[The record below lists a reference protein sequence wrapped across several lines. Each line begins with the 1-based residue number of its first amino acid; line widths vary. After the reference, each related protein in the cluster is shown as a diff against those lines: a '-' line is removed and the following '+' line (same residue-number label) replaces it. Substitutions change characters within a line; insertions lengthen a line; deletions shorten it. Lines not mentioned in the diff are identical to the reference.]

1 MSTIKTK
8 KSIYLLIALA
18 VLCFSLA
25 LYPFVSKSG
34 YADEGDTETL
44 SQSLIITQIT
54 VEQENLEEQKWTT
67 TFELRIPE
75 QSFIALTENGQKA
88 VRLGALIGPESRLDD
103 VSDFDTAKAQDF
115 IALSPVGSQNSPAP
129 TKVEF
134 NNGEYKFTLSIIY
147 DTSKISASKRILASS
162 TDLVAIP
169 FVAKGNE
176 ICVVMDN
183 KAIASPRLML
193 ADKYVREQDETE
205 KTISQTI
212 ADNFAGTFTELEGE
226 YYVCR
231 STSRLMSTPDE
242 RGDLEANN
250 ILNNDYE
257 KLVLNGEILDIGT
270 KTASLPSEVVSE
282 LPVNGSCTITIF
294 KQDGTIASAVA
305 PVAERVITRFFKQDS
320 HSELNDWLADVPT
333 ETGATKKG
341 VFYMGKPTS
350 TNIPSIDGLYV
361 LGCDII
367 PNLKSR
373 SFNTSDDWG
382 SPYVRYNPGYPNVAY
397 YTGYGFVGTF
407 DGRGKIIDF
416 DYSFTGCYAYKGGL
430 FNTLNGATVKN
441 LAVLNVH
448 PSGAARGAICY
459 SAIETRFENCYFT
472 VDSVGEFVR
481 CHNAPIIMEAEDCH
495 FENVIVESDIND
507 FEYFQEDVVGGYGT
521 DQGCGFSSS
530 TLFAWRARNTSSQ
543 TDYDA
548 FCGNTA
554 NNLVAVGNSPLYQV
568 LYDRNDMPT
577 AYEDPFGTDK
587 SNGVNNELRKYF
599 DPEKHFVATR
609 IVNGP
614 MQYYDGEL
622 KDCIMTEYSN
632 YKMNRVFYPI
642 SAFEETDSYDRILE
656 MAEQIKYA
664 MKNRMSKEF
673 IEELEGEYE
682 LKIGFMY
689 KDGFYDMLSW
699 DESNLFYVDNQEKL
713 QNFITNGNGCWYV
726 NEGTGEIVWDT
737 LNYM

>member
-1 MSTIKTK
+1 MSTIKAK

-75 QSFIALTENGQKA
+75 QSFIALTENGAKA
-88 VRLGALIGPESRLDD
+88 VRLGGLIGPKSRLDD
-103 VSDFDTAKAQDF
+103 VTDFQTAMAQDF
-115 IALSPVGSQNSPAP
+115 IALSPVGSQNSGAP
-129 TKVEF
+129 TNVEF
-134 NNGEYKFTLSIIY
+134 NEGEFRFTLSIMY
-147 DTSKISASKRILASS
+147 DISKISSSKRIKASA

-169 FVAKGNE
+169 FIAMGNE
-176 ICVVMDN
+176 ICVVMEN
-183 KAIASPRLML
+183 QATVSPRLML
-193 ADKYVREQDETE
+193 ADKYTREQEEDE

-212 ADNFAGTFTELEGE
+212 ANNFVGTFTELEGE

-242 RGDLEANN
+242 KGDLEANY

-257 KLVLNGEILDIGT
+257 KLVINGEVLDIGT
-270 KTASLPSEVVSE
+270 KTANLPSAFVNE
-282 LPVNGSCTITIF
+282 LPKNGTCTITIF
-294 KQDGTIASAVA
+294 KQDGTVASTVS
-305 PVAERVITRFFKQDS
+305 PVAERVITRFFKQDT
-320 HSELNDWLADVPT
+320 HSELADWLADAPT
-333 ETGATKKG
+333 ETGVIKKG
-341 VFYMGKPTS
+341 VFYMDKPTS
-350 TNIPSIDGLYV
+350 TNVPSIDGLYV

-367 PNLKSR
+367 PNVTSR
-373 SFNTSDDWG
+373 SFNTANDWN
-382 SPYVRYNPGYPNVAY
+382 SPYIKYNPNYPSVQY
-397 YTGYGFVGTF
+397 YTGYGFTGTF

-416 DYSFTGCYAYKGGL
+416 DYSFTKCYAYKGGL

-441 LAVLNVH
+441 LAVLNLH
-448 PSGAARGAICY
+448 PLGSARGAICY
-459 SAIETRFENCYFT
+459 SAYETRFENCYFT

-481 CHNAPIIMEAEDCH
+481 CHNAAIIMEAEDCH
-495 FENVIVESDIND
+495 FENVVVESNIND
-507 FEYFQEDVVGGYGT
+507 YEYFQEDVVGGYGT
-521 DQGCGFSSS
+521 DQGCGYSSS
-530 TLFAWRARNTSSQ
+530 TLFVWNPRNTSSQ
-543 TDYDA
+543 TNYDA

-554 NNLVAVGNSPLYQV
+554 NNLVAVGNSPLYQI
-568 LYDRNDMPT
+568 LYDKT
-577 AYEDPFGTDK
+577 APLAVEDPFGTDT
-587 SNGVNNELRKYF
+587 SNGIKNELRKYF

-609 IVNGP
+609 LVNGP

-622 KDCIMTEYSN
+622 KDCKMAEYSN
-632 YKMNRVFYPI
+632 YKMNRVFYPV

-656 MAEQIKYA
+656 IAEQIKYA
-664 MKNRMSKEF
+664 MRNRMSVDF
-673 IEELEGEYE
+673 IDQLEGEYE
-682 LKIGFMY
+682 LKIGFVY

-737 LNYM
+737 LNYI